1 MISHLPERT
10 MLLICLNKAKIYPF
24 SSLGLGRA
32 DGPLRKLKRRIEEN
46 YIFDCDGTVRKIEK
60 IIVKK
65 LDDDGFMAQFFSMIF
80 GNWIVDLELSEPL
93 EIPLS
98 EIKAMIAV
106 CAPNS
111 TDMDENWLP
120 NGDAIEPFLKRIEAS
135 KTALELFQNLQL
147 PLPENAL
154 DIL

>member
-10 MLLICLNKAKIYPF
+10 MLFICLNKAKIYPF

-32 DGPLRKLKRRIEEN
+32 DGPLRKLKRRIEEK

-60 IIVKK
+60 IIVTK
-65 LDDDGFMAQFFSMIF
+65 LDGDGFMAQFFSMIF

-98 EIKAMIAV
+98 EIKSIISV
-106 CAPNS
+106 CVPNS
-111 TDMDENWLP
+111 TDMDSTWLP
-120 NGDAIEPFLKRIEAS
+120 DKNSIEPCLERIEAS
-135 KTALELFQNLQL
+135 ETATELFENLQL